1 MHTPSRGTRLAY
13 SLALLSFAILPL
25 SASIFRV
32 QAWYTVG
39 TLVISAILLVALL
52 FGIHRLG
59 TVLFRSG
66 SLDHP
71 PASGLSASM
80 RILGVLVMWASLT
93 LLAVRLSVV
102 SSSLRNIYSVLGMF
116 SADAP
121 WWKFGAAGWVTYEL
135 GRLLAFEK
143 AVRTRI
149 L

>member
-1 MHTPSRGTRLAY
+1 MC
-13 SLALLSFAILPL
+13 
-25 SASIFRV
+25 
-32 QAWYTVG
+32 
-39 TLVISAILLVALL
+39 
-52 FGIHRLG
+52 
-59 TVLFRSG
+59 
-66 SLDHP
+66 
-71 PASGLSASM
+71 
-80 RILGVLVMWASLT
+80 ASLT